1 MSSQRQRRMYD
12 TSGRRAQAEATRR
25 RILDVARGLFIER
38 GYAGTSVAQ
47 IAAASGVSAPTVFA
61 AFTSKVNL
69 LKVAAETMIV
79 GDAEPV
85 PLAERPEMRHVHAA
99 ATAEEVLDRLAEL
112 NTAAAGRAYPIFAV
126 LYAAADAEPEIAEL
140 VRLIDGQRL
149 AGATMLARTVLDRL
163 DGDGRGGGD
172 PDRLAEVRDTIW
184 AFNALSMYGMLV
196 VQRGWPAD
204 RYRDWLRTALHALI
218 LRPPAQ

>member
-25 RILDVARGLFIER
+25 RILEVARGLFVER

-47 IAAASGVSAPTVFA
+47 IAAAAGVSAPTVFA

-69 LKVAAETMIV
+69 LKVAAETMLV

-85 PLAERPEMRHVHAA
+85 PLHERPEMRHVHAA
-99 ATAEEVLDRLAEL
+99 ATAGEVLDRLAEL
-112 NTAAAGRAYPIFAV
+112 NAAAAERAYPIFAV
-126 LYAAADAEPEIAEL
+126 LYAAADAEPEIAGL
-140 VRLIDGQRL
+140 VRLIDDQRL
-149 AGATMLARTVLDRL
+149 TGAAMLARTVLDRL
-163 DGDGRGGGD
+163 DGGTGGGA

-184 AFNALSMYGMLV
+184 AFNAMSMYGMLV
-196 VQRGWPAD
+196 VQRGWPVD
-204 RYRDWLRTALHALI
+204 RYREWLRTALHALI
-218 LRPPAQ
+218 LGRAP

>member
-1 MSSQRQRRMYD
+1 MPAPRQRRIYD
-12 TSGRRAQAEATRR
+12 TTGRRAQAEATRL

-69 LKVAAETMIV
+69 LKVAAETTIV
-79 GDAEPV
+79 GDAAPV
-85 PLAERPEMRHVHAA
+85 PLAERPEMRHVHAG
-99 ATAEEVLDRLAEL
+99 ATAEEVLDRLAAL
-112 NTAAAGRAYPIFAV
+112 NAATAERAYPIFTV
-126 LYAAADAEPEIAEL
+126 LHAAADAEPEIAEL

-149 AGATMLARTVLDRL
+149 TGATMLARTVLDRL
-163 DGDGRGGGD
+163 GQDD
-172 PDRLAEVRDTIW
+172 PDRLTEVRDTIW

-196 VQRGWPAD
+196 VQRGWSPD
-204 RYRDWLRTALHALI
+204 RYREWLSKALRALI
-218 LRPPAQ
+218 LDS